1 MYVYCIYTAM
11 SSMHNM
17 LNLQAKKTFLFG
29 VRVRRLALT
38 KYEGN
43 HNKNLKQN
51 MPGCRNSSKM

>member
-1 MYVYCIYTAM
+1 
-11 SSMHNM
+11 MHNM